1 MFFALSWLF
10 ILLVFLPS
18 LAIISE
24 PKNIVL
30 SLISFFG
37 LLVMRLSVIFYPSA
51 SKELLS
57 CSLNCFLVALISRLV
72 LSMNNSLRKYLFQP
86 HRLDCPC
93 VVCSTE
99 AFLLRFNGS
108 TRKSGARL
116 IFGLGFMHLKDCR
129 PAGRPYLENGR
140 WWVVKA
146 KCVCHLSRR
155 PPDYWTVVRQEKAP
169 PFVPIGIFELE

>member
-24 PKNIVL
+24 PNNIVL

-37 LLVMRLSVIFYPSA
+37 LLVMRLSGIFYPRA

-86 HRLDCPC
+86 HRPNCPC
-93 VVCSTE
+93 IVCSPIPPFTRSTLGSIPDCG
-99 AFLLRFNGS
+99 ALGLLIPVFH
-108 TRKSGARL
+108 GAN
-116 IFGLGFMHLKDCR
+116 CR

-140 WWVVKA
+140 WYVVKA
-146 KCVCHLSRR
+146 KCVCHLAKR
-155 PPDYWTVVRQEKAP
+155 PPDYCTVVRQEKSP